1 MSDYRRIL
9 NDADAIARKAAA
21 TLMSMRD
28 QRLDITRK
36 EGLDIVT
43 AADLASERIVIDGL
57 RALTPQASILSEE
70 AGTTGTPG
78 ESRWIVDP
86 LDGTINYASG
96 LPWFSVT
103 MAYQERG
110 ETKVG
115 LTVAPAAGFEAH
127 YTSDGVAT
135 VNGRPAK
142 VSATARLADAVIA
155 VVLTSHF
162 SAEEVARTAEIIRRL
177 GVGAR
182 GVRVIVSGAFEYST
196 VAAGQLDAAVSI
208 KADIV
213 SYAAAM
219 PLLRAAGG
227 KVTTLSGADSV
238 DEDTQ
243 KIGSNGLIHDELL
256 EALRD
261 L

>member
-1 MSDYRRIL
+1 M
-9 NDADAIARKAAA
+9 
-21 TLMSMRD
+21 
-28 QRLDITRK
+28 
-36 EGLDIVT
+36 
-43 AADLASERIVIDGL
+43 
-57 RALTPQASILSEE
+57 
-70 AGTTGTPG
+70 G

-86 LDGTINYASG
+86 LDGTINYACG

-103 MAYQERG
+103 MAYQEQSV
-110 ETKVG
+110 TKVG

-127 YTSDGVAT
+127 YTSEGIAT
-135 VNGRPAK
+135 VNGKTAN
-142 VSATARLADAVIA
+142 VSTTARLADAVIA

-162 SAEEVARTAEIIRRL
+162 SAEEVARTAEIVRRL

-182 GVRVIVSGAFEYST
+182 GVRVIVSGAFEYSM

-208 KADIV
+208 KADVV

-227 KVTTLSGADSV
+227 KVTTLSGVDST

-243 KIGSNGLIHDELL
+243 KVGSNGLIHDELL
-256 EALRD
+256 EALRG

>member
-1 MSDYRRIL
+1 MSDYTDLLR
-9 NDADAIARKAAA
+9 AVEPIARRAAD
-21 TLMSMRD
+21 TLMSMR
-28 QRLDITRK
+28 QERLDISRK

-43 AADLASERIVIDGL
+43 VADLASERIVIEGL
-57 RALTPQASILSEE
+57 RALTPHASILSEE
-70 AGTTGTPG
+70 AGVTGA
-78 ESRWIVDP
+78 ESDVRWIVDP

-103 MAYQERG
+103 MAYQEKG
-110 ETKVG
+110 STKVG
-115 LTVAPAAGFEAH
+115 LTLAPAAGFEARF
-127 YTSDGVAT
+127 TSDGTAT
-135 VNGRPAK
+135 VNGKPAK
-142 VSATARLADAVIA
+142 VSSTSRLADAVIA

-162 SAEEVARTAEIIRRL
+162 SAGEVDRTAEIIRRL
-177 GVGAR
+177 GTAAR
-182 GVRVIVSGAFEYST
+182 GVRVIVSGAFEFST

-208 KADIV
+208 KADVV

-227 KVTTLSGADSV
+227 RLTTLAGANAT
-238 DEDTQ
+238 DEDVQ

-256 EALRD
+256 DALRD

>member
-1 MSDYRRIL
+1 MSSYQEIL
-9 NDADAIARKAAA
+9 DSADAIARKAAA

-28 QRLDITRK
+28 QRLDVTRK

-57 RALTPQASILSEE
+57 RALTPKASILSEE
-70 AGTTGTPG
+70 AGTTGSPG
-78 ESRWIVDP
+78 DSRWIVDP

-103 MAYQERG
+103 MAYQEQG
-110 ETKVG
+110 TTKVG
-115 LTVAPAAGFEAH
+115 LTIAPAAGFEAR
-127 YTSDGVAT
+127 YTNDGVAT
-135 VNGRPAK
+135 VNGRPAR
-142 VSATARLADAVIA
+142 VSTTAKLADSVVA

-162 SAEEVARTAEIIRRL
+162 SPDEVAQTAEIIRRL
-177 GVGAR
+177 GVITR

-208 KADIV
+208 KADVV

-227 KVTTLSGADSV
+227 RVTTLSGADAT
-238 DEDTQ
+238 DEDRQ

-256 EALRD
+256 DALRG

>member
-1 MSDYRRIL
+1 MSNYREIL
-9 NDADAIARKAAA
+9 DSADAIARKAAA

-28 QRLDITRK
+28 QRLDVTRK

-115 LTVAPAAGFEAH
+115 LTVAPAAVFSAP
-127 YTSDGVAT
+127 TFCAK
-135 VNGRPAK
+135 PAMSTIAP
-142 VSATARLADAVIA
+142 SAT
-155 VVLTSHF
+155 
-162 SAEEVARTAEIIRRL
+162 RRL
-177 GVGAR
+177 E
-182 GVRVIVSGAFEYST
+182 VRPRM
-196 VAAGQLDAAVSI
+196 VAAGSACPCRVL
-208 KADIV
+208 
-213 SYAAAM
+213 
-219 PLLRAAGG
+219 
-227 KVTTLSGADSV
+227 GAPRRSV
-238 DEDTQ
+238 P
-243 KIGSNGLIHDELL
+243 ELT
-256 EALRD
+256 
-261 L
+261 